1 MQLVATSSQPGL
13 IASMGPRLFSRGN
26 AIGSEDIGRRS
37 AGLQWG
43 RGFSAAEIIRC
54 TPSSS
59 LPRWLQWGR
68 GFSAAEIAEIDAETV
83 RKKGA
88 SMGPRLFSRGNRP
101 SGTLHCA
108 ASTPSFNGAAAF
120 QPRKSGRRAS
130 ALCHAPIASMGPRLF
145 SRGNAAQADYAHVA
159 DGASMGPR
167 LFSRGNAAISRGRRR
182 DRDRSF
188 NGAAAFQPR
197 KFVRVPER

>member
-1 MQLVATSSQPGL
+1 MGPRLFSRGNHQMYAKQLTAEV
-13 IASMGPRLFSRGN
+13 ASMGPRLFSRGN
-26 AIGSEDIGRRS
+26 RRD
-37 AGLQWG
+37 Q
-43 RGFSAAEIIRC
+43 RR
-54 TPSSS
+54 
-59 LPRWLQWGR
+59 
-68 GFSAAEIAEIDAETV
+68 D
-83 RKKGA
+83 GA
-88 SMGPRLFSRGNRP
+88 QEGDSMGPRLFSRGNRP